1 MRKKQYIMPIACVTI
16 LFVIIYHQYIWGDKL
31 FMFTD
36 IGFDT
41 ISIIHPY
48 SAFIANSKI
57 TELGKYS
64 FVFGLGGGTYEPLTS
79 CINPSELF
87 TYFLP
92 SDAIAYA
99 YIAAMYIST
108 LIAGIFG
115 YRIGK
120 IYSKD
125 NRICTIAALLFAFS
139 GYISLWGQQPLFG
152 SAYSLMIVYTYYL
165 LTCSFEGLKKEMC
178 LIVSLCLITLDGYY
192 FLYMAGFFS
201 ALYLVVRGIYNKT
214 SWKVVGKELIHLL
227 RVGIITIFL
236 CAFTL
241 APTLGSFLSSSRL
254 SNLKVTSALQPVYSI
269 QYLVTDIARLL
280 SSNLLRIGNAYTGAY
295 NYYEGTILWC
305 SVLSVMTLI
314 FALIYKRENRKK
326 RIKIFIV
333 SVVMLVCPM
342 FTKMVTFD
350 AEKQR
355 WTYIYIIAL
364 IIICVYTLDDILRNK
379 EKIGFLKWLVLSD
392 VIFLLMLSGVL
403 GYQWIGNCLISKRA
417 LVKIL
422 FFVTLYNILFLLAKK
437 INKRVFSVFLL
448 LVVCMDIL
456 LETYP
461 IVNNRMAITKEQY
474 ENLLYHDGT
483 TEGVKY
489 IQNNDDTLCR
499 MNKTYI
505 SVFLND
511 AMEQGY
517 NGMASYNAVPTT
529 SIADYMQLNDIPF
542 AREGDFSKASKYIL
556 VPYDNYY
563 INTLLGVKYLL
574 AKDTTGVPAGY
585 SLIEQVGAVYIY
597 QNNQTLPF
605 GYLYHNAISKYKYQM
620 LDSEQ
625 KAYAMTAG
633 FYLTDTENES
643 EIISQYGAICTTA
656 LNGEN
661 ADINISNLQQESM
674 SDIVFD
680 GRQLSGSVNNGDIS
694 DAMLCL
700 PVFYD
705 NRWSAY
711 VDGTKVDIQ
720 NINGGLIG
728 ISIKPGEHDVQIV
741 YKDSLAY
748 AGIIITLATLGLLLL
763 YLLLHRHV
771 IRLWKKH
778 RGVMI
783 RVLVILGSTAVLFLI
798 CNRKN
803 TCVAE
808 VQDRINAGETVITQ
822 YGNDSRTET
831 QYSFWT
837 IENRDSFT
845 IIDGGVPAEADVVE
859 TVIREHDN
867 HVDNWIITHPHPD
880 HMGAFNQI
888 MSTESEIDISHIYTV
903 EFPLEDYEKIAR
915 DVDDINT
922 YYNFLDITQKF
933 SQEGRLQVEYLH
945 EGDTL
950 KLGSS
955 SMKVYSDYTPEI
967 VERNLDL
974 PNSSSLVFK
983 ISGETKS
990 MLFWADYEDP
1000 QLADKLYEKYG
1011 EEMTAD
1017 YMQLGHHGNNGFETS
1032 FYLKFHPA
1040 AVYADAPYFLYTGD
1054 QYRCADTLK
1063 YLSEHGVKCYTF
1075 SSAPNRVYL
1084 D

>member
-16 LFVIIYHQYIWGDKL
+16 LFIIIYHQYIWGDKL

-36 IGFDT
+36 VGFDT
-41 ISIIHPY
+41 ISIIHPF
-48 SAFIANSKI
+48 ADFIAKSH
-57 TELGKYS
+57 LGDLNKYS
-64 FVFGLGGGTYEPLTS
+64 FQIGLGSGVYSNLIS
-79 CINPSELF
+79 AINPAQAIMYVIPAEKV
-87 TYFLP
+87 TYLGII
-92 SDAIAYA
+92 S
-99 YIAAMYIST
+99 MYIST
-108 LIAGIFG
+108 LISGIFG

-120 IYSKD
+120 IYSNND
-125 NRICTIAALLFAFS
+125 IICSIAAILLAFS
-139 GYISLWGQQPLFG
+139 GYISLWGQQPAFG
-152 SAYSLMIVYTYYL
+152 SVYSLIIMYTYYF
-165 LTCSFEGLKKEMC
+165 LTCRFENLYKERM
-178 LIVSLCLITLDGYY
+178 LIISLCLISFIGYY
-192 FLYMAGFFS
+192 FLYMVGAFS
-201 ALYLVVRGIYNKT
+201 AIYLIINGIYNRET
-214 SWKVVGKELIHLL
+214 YKVTVKKIIHLF
-227 RVGIITIFL
+227 RDGILTVFF

-241 APTLGSFLSSSRL
+241 LPSLGMFFNSSR
-254 SNLKVTSALQPVYSI
+254 VTDFSTKSMMTIFYSV
-269 QYLVTDIARLL
+269 QYLITDIARVM
-280 SSNLLRIGNAYTGAY
+280 SSNLLRVGNAYTGAY

-305 SVLSVMTLI
+305 SILSVLTLML
-314 FALIYKRENRKK
+314 FLMQKNSKKKK
-326 RIKIFIV
+326 RIAVLLICILGLAMPV
-333 SVVMLVCPM
+333 
-342 FTKMVTFD
+342 FTKIITFD
-350 AEKQR
+350 ETKQR
-355 WTYIYIIAL
+355 WSFVYIIL
-364 IIICVYTLDDILRNK
+364 LVCICVNTLNNLIENSSYDLKKSWLAVSNFIILIMISVVVIYQ
-379 EKIGFLKWLVLSD
+379 KIGE
-392 VIFLLMLSGVL
+392 I
-403 GYQWIGNCLISKRA
+403 QISKRA
-417 LVKIL
+417 LVKII
-422 FFVTLYNILFLLAKK
+422 FFMIVYNI
-437 INKRVFSVFLL
+437 VFLCIKKANKHTVSIFL
-448 LVVCMDIL
+448 MIVVCCDVVFEI
-456 LETYP
+456 YP
-461 IVNNRMAITKEQY
+461 IVNNRTVITKDQFS
-474 ENLLYHDGT
+474 NSLYNDGT
-483 TEGVKY
+483 HEAVIN
-489 IQNNDDTLCR
+489 IQNQDTELYR
-499 MNKTYI
+499 ISKTYL

-574 AKDTTGVPAGY
+574 TKDTTGVPAGY
-585 SLIEQVGAVYIY
+585 SLIEQVGEVYIY

-605 GYLYHNAISKYKYQM
+605 GYLYHNAISKYRYQM
-620 LDSEQ
+620 LNSEQ

-643 EIISQYGAICTTA
+643 EILSQYGAIRTTA
-656 LNGEN
+656 LNGDN

-674 SDIVFD
+674 SDIIFD
-680 GRQLSGSVNNGDIS
+680 GRQLNGSVNNEDIS

-700 PVFYD
+700 PVFFD

-711 VDGTKVDIQ
+711 VDGAKVDIQ

-741 YKDSLAY
+741 YKDSLTY

-803 TCVAE
+803 TCVSE

-888 MSTESEIDISHIYTV
+888 MSIESEIDISHLYTV

-922 YYNFLDITQKF
+922 YYNFLDITQKL

-945 EGDTL
+945 GGDTL

-967 VERNLDL
+967 VERNLDF

-1011 EEMTAD
+1011 KEMAAD

-1040 AVYADAPYFLYTGD
+1040 AVYADAPYFLYTGE
-1054 QYRCADTLK
+1054 QYRCADTLE